1 MRKLDQYL
9 STIDTMYPDGYTRE
23 RVFRDEGEMVS
34 PAPFQAQP
42 RNLVERLLGAFGQW
56 QRKRSSR
63 LALRDLTAEE
73 LADIGITRQDAMR
86 EFSKARLFSL
96 PRSF

>member
-9 STIDTMYPDGYTRE
+9 STIDTMYPDSYARE
-23 RVFRDEGEMVS
+23 RVFRDDGEMVS
-34 PAPFQAQP
+34 PAPFQAEP
-42 RNLVERLLGAFGQW
+42 RTVFERLLGVFGQW
-56 QRKRSSR
+56 QRKRNTR
-63 LALRDLTAEE
+63 LALRELTAEE